1 MAKTV
6 LVPAKVR
13 MLALNTI
20 NFGRVEESSR
30 LGWTVLP
37 RVLAGHCI
45 CLTMNFYELHN
56 SYKKKNPAKS
66 LFLSRKGLAVKR

>member
-1 MAKTV
+1 MRSKPSVKKGLFKNNIPVMAKTV

-30 LGWTVLP
+30 LG
-37 RVLAGHCI
+37 
-45 CLTMNFYELHN
+45 
-56 SYKKKNPAKS
+56 
-66 LFLSRKGLAVKR
+66 